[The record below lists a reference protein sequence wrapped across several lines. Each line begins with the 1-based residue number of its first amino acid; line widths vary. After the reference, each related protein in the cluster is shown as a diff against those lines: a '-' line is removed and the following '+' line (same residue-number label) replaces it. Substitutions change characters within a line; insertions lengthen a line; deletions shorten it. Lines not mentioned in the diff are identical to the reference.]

1 MVIKDGKLYGK
12 LAQQDGKIFI
22 HFLKAQTIS
31 AESLEMMLPEAP
43 LVFLEL
49 SQDGVVQGR
58 VFVRLDKDLPNIK
71 ENIPT
76 IFSGKRGKSL
86 AGIKLSY
93 HTTIKNPYLHSS
105 TSSLKDIPVKCDI
118 NGSSDAKCGDV
129 AGYVCRGYLEHL
141 FLLDGSYK
149 FDKDLCRVF
158 GNIESCMD
166 ILQECCK
173 RRTVKEITDCGLV
186 LERG

>member
-1 MVIKDGKLYGK
+1 MIKDGKLYGK

-31 AESLEMMLPEAP
+31 A
-43 LVFLEL
+43 
-49 SQDGVVQGR
+49 
-58 VFVRLDKDLPNIK
+58 
-71 ENIPT
+71 
-76 IFSGKRGKSL
+76 
-86 AGIKLSY
+86 
-93 HTTIKNPYLHSS
+93 
-105 TSSLKDIPVKCDI
+105 SSLKDIPVKCDI